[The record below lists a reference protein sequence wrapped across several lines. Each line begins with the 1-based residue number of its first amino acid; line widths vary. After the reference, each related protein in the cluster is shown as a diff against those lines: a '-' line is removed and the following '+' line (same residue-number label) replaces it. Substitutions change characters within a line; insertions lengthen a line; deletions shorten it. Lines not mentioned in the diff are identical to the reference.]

1 MSVKGLSLIE
11 IIIVIIIISVIASMG
26 LVNYSGV
33 KEDSLDKEARANL
46 KLIQTAE
53 KLYHIEFNPYY
64 YPTTGSTNNFT
75 LINDNL
81 KLSLPTSNSKWTYQI
96 DSSGNG
102 VATRAGSGARQWTL
116 CIDAADPK
124 NTAGC
129 P

>member
-1 MSVKGLSLIE
+1 MALIE
-11 IIIVIIIISVIASMG
+11 IIIVVIIIAVIASMG

-81 KLSLPTSNSKWTYQI
+81 KLSLPSGSPKWTYQI
-96 DSSGNG
+96 DSTGNA
-102 VATRAGSGARQWTL
+102 VATRSGSGGRVWTL
-116 CIDAADPK
+116 TINADDP
-124 NTAGC
+124 TCTGC